1 MTETTARAS
10 RTATPHAAW
19 VVACAGAEAIGLGA
33 AAAATRLGE
42 GRPDGAALALVI
54 GGGLVEGTALGGL
67 QATVLGRAFPRL
79 RRLRY
84 VAATVLVAGL
94 GWAAASAPGV
104 LGGGSADRTPPLAL
118 VLLGAA
124 ALGLVMGVVLGGV
137 QAGALR
143 GAVRHPW
150 RWVGANAAAW
160 PLTMALTFAGATAP
174 GGTWP
179 TSSVVLLG
187 LATGAVAGT
196 ALGLVTGWFLPAL
209 DGPPASGRLVLTAL
223 RTHRFRGLHA
233 SLVGLEVVGRH
244 TGRRYRFPVQYAV
257 APGGL
262 AIVPARA
269 AAKTWWR
276 NVTPEPTPV
285 ALLREGVWAPA
296 TARLLAPED
305 PAHRAVVAAYS
316 ERWPHTPVPPDQPVV
331 LVRIGAAASTRAT
344 S

>member
-1 MTETTARAS
+1 MTETSVRAS
-10 RTATPHAAW
+10 RTGTPRAAW
-19 VVACAGAEAIGLGA
+19 VAACAGAEAVGLGA
-33 AAAATRLGE
+33 AAAAARLGE
-42 GRPDGAALALVI
+42 GRPDGIALALVI

-84 VAATVLVAGL
+84 AAATVLVAGL

-104 LGGGSADRTPPLAL
+104 LSGGAADTPPLAL

-124 ALGLVMGVVLGGV
+124 ALGLVMGAVLGAV
-137 QAGALR
+137 QALALR
-143 GAVRHPW
+143 GAVRHPG

-160 PLTMALTFAGATAP
+160 PLAMTLIFAGATTP
-174 GGTWP
+174 GAAWSTW
-179 TSSVVLLG
+179 SVVLLG
-187 LATGAVAGT
+187 VVTGAVAGT
-196 ALGLVTGWFLPAL
+196 GLGLVTGWFLPAL
-209 DGPPASGRLVLTAL
+209 DGPPTSGRIVLAAL

-262 AIVPARA
+262 AVVPAHA

-296 TARLLAPED
+296 TARLLAPDD
-305 PAHRAVVAAYS
+305 PAYRPAVAAYS

>member
-1 MTETTARAS
+1 
-10 RTATPHAAW
+10 
-19 VVACAGAEAIGLGA
+19 VV
-33 AAAATRLGE
+33 
-42 GRPDGAALALVI
+42 
-54 GGGLVEGTALGGL
+54 GGGLVEGTALGAL

-84 VAATVLVAGL
+84 AVATVLVAGL

-104 LGGGSADRTPPLAL
+104 LGSRGADTTPSLAL

-124 ALGLVMGVVLGGV
+124 ALGLVMGAVLGAV
-137 QAGALR
+137 QALALR

-160 PLTMALTFAGATAP
+160 PLAMTLIFVGATTP
-174 GGTWP
+174 GTTWP
-179 TSSVVLLG
+179 TWSVVLLG
-187 LATGAVAGT
+187 VATGAVAGT
-196 ALGLVTGWFLPAL
+196 GLGLVTGWFLPAL
-209 DGPPASGRLVLTAL
+209 DGPPASGRVVLAAL

-244 TGRRYRFPVQYAV
+244 TGRHYRFPVQYAV

-262 AIVPARA
+262 AVVPAHA

-276 NVTPEPTPV
+276 NVTPDPTPV

-296 TARLLAPED
+296 TARLLTPDD
-305 PAHRAVVAAYS
+305 PAYPAAVAAYS
-316 ERWPHTPVPPDQPVV
+316 DRWPHTPVPPDQPVV
-331 LVRIGAAASTRAT
+331 LVRIGAVASTRAT